1 MFMRGSLLHGIEDL
15 LHKGQLPSPSY
26 NHDTLKYHIKGMKVF
41 VFVSC
46 MHRRVLLGVQCMLC
60 MESVLCCGW
69 MQCSCTVTCH
79 CKNKLVVL
87 TIEWLP

>member
-26 NHDTLKYHIKGMKVF
+26 NHDTLKYHIKSMNVF

-46 MHRRVLLGVQCMLC
+46 VHRRVLLGVQCMLLC

-79 CKNKLVVL
+79 CKKVL
-87 TIEWLP
+87 TIE